1 MIFESHA
8 VPVNEPGAPRLD
20 RAAVWEGLVRKAN
33 NALPFVPVISDC
45 TVVARH
51 SDTSFDRDVVIRGEQ
66 FRERIWLEEP
76 HRVTFTRLSGPVL
89 GTIANEIEGDGDDL
103 QLRFSFAMIIV
114 GAPGGSEQE
123 RAFAQT
129 MTADYMNAV
138 IATRDAMR
146 KLALGATT

>member
-1 MIFESHA
+1 
-8 VPVNEPGAPRLD
+8 
-20 RAAVWEGLVRKAN
+20 
-33 NALPFVPVISDC
+33 
-45 TVVARH
+45 
-51 SDTSFDRDVVIRGEQ
+51 
-66 FRERIWLEEP
+66 
-76 HRVTFTRLSGPVL
+76 VTFTRLSGPVL

-146 KLALGATT
+146 KLAMGATA